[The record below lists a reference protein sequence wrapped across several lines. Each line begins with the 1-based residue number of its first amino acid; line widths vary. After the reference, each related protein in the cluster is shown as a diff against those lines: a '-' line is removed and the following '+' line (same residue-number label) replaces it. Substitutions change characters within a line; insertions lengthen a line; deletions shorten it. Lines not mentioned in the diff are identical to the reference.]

1 MNEKLIHL
9 FLKRGVLISPN
20 IVKDL
25 DIEKSD
31 NFFKILDSEIL
42 SKEKSPYLLSSEKFN
57 EILKKSIISD
67 NEMHSEPLKN
77 KGNIII
83 LKEYQ
88 ENTDKKTVKDFT
100 AHYKNRYE
108 KLKGL
113 LQGKRNLQN
122 VISINRALNKKQRE
136 EVSVIGLI
144 SDKHI
149 TKNKNILLKLED
161 PTGSISVL
169 INQNKEDLFEEA
181 YNLTLDEVIG
191 ITGSMGNKIVFSN
204 ELILPGYPIHNEIKK
219 SNEEVYM
226 AVLSDIHV
234 GSTMFLEEEFKKF
247 INWTK
252 GNEGNEEQKKIVK
265 KLKYIFIVGDL
276 VDGIGI
282 YPGQEDE
289 LNILDIKD
297 QYSKFTE
304 LIKEIR
310 PDINIIICPGN
321 HDAVRIAEPQ
331 PKISKELT
339 KSLWDLPNVTM
350 LTNPATVN
358 IHSNEKEEGFDILLY
373 HGYSLDYYINNIDK
387 VRNGGGYDKPEVAMK
402 YLLSKRHLAPSH
414 GSSLFIP
421 GKEDHLVIE
430 KIPDF
435 FLMGHVHKSGIDQAG
450 KTTLICGSCWQSITP
465 FQEKVGHKPET
476 SKVQL
481 VNLQTR
487 KIKVM
492 NFGK

>member
-9 FLKRGVLISPN
+9 FLKRGVLVSPD
-20 IVKDL
+20 IVEDL

-42 SKEKSPYLLSSEKFN
+42 TNETTPYLLSNEIFN
-57 EILKKSIISD
+57 IILKKSIIIDKEIKSD
-67 NEMHSEPLKN
+67 SIDNNRKV
-77 KGNIII
+77 KIV
-83 LKEYQ
+83 KEYE
-88 ENTDKKTVKDFT
+88 ENTNKKTVKDFVI
-100 AHYKNRYE
+100 HYKNRYE

-136 EVSVIGLI
+136 EVSLIGLI

-169 INQNKEDLFEEA
+169 INQNKEELFKEA

-204 ELILPGYPIHNEIKK
+204 ELTLPNYPSHNEIKK
-219 SNEEVYM
+219 SKEEVYM

-234 GSTMFLEEEFKKF
+234 GSTMFLEDEFKKF

-252 GNEGNEEQKKIVK
+252 GNEGNEEQKRIAK
-265 KLKYIFIVGDL
+265 KLKYIFIIGDL

-297 QYSKFTE
+297 QYTKFTD

-310 PDINIIICPGN
+310 QDIEIIICPGN

-331 PKISKELT
+331 PKINKLLS

-358 IHSNEKEEGFDILLY
+358 IHSNDEESGFDILLY
-373 HGYSLDYYINNIDK
+373 HGYSLDYYISNIDK
-387 VRNGGGYDKPEVAMK
+387 IRNGGGYDKPEVAMK

-421 GKEDHLVIE
+421 NKDDHMVIE

-492 NFGK
+492 NFGN